1 MPDTKHNLQP
11 EKWVDLHADYLF
23 HYTHSRISDREM
35 AKDLVQETFLSAL
48 KAASNFQGKSNER
61 TWLTAILKRKIIDY
75 YRKINSAKGKAEVH
89 MSFYKEGDKK
99 GKWIEE
105 RVPQDWGNE
114 ADTAIENK
122 ELRAIIDLC
131 IDYLPE
137 KYAMIFKM
145 RTLQNIETDEICN
158 ELEISTSNLWV
169 IIHRA
174 RIQLRQCLEE
184 NWFNK

>member
-1 MPDTKHNLQP
+1 MASTKHNLQP
-11 EKWVDLHADYLF
+11 EKWVDLHGDYLF

-35 AKDLVQETFLSAL
+35 AKDLVQETFFSAL
-48 KAASNFQGKSNER
+48 QAASNFQGKSNER

-75 YRKINSAKGKAEVH
+75 YRKINSKKGKAEVY
-89 MSFYKEGDKK
+89 MSFYEEGDKK

-105 RVPQDWGNE
+105 RVPQNWRNE
-114 ADTAIENK
+114 ADSTIEND
-122 ELRAIIDLC
+122 ELRKIIDLC
-131 IDYLPE
+131 IDYLPDR
-137 KYAMIFKM
+137 YAIIFKM
-145 RTLQNIETDEICN
+145 RTLQNIQTDEICK

-174 RIQLRQCLEE
+174 RMQLRQCLEE